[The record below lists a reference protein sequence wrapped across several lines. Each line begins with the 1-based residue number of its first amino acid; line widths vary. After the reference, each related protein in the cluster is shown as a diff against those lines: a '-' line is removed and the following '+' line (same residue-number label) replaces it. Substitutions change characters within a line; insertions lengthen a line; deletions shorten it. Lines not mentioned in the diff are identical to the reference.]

1 MPQSIQPV
9 ARRFIGRAWQ
19 LAHPYWT
26 RSNER
31 LVAWALLASIVGI
44 SLGLVYLA
52 VVLNRW
58 NRDFFNAI
66 QEKSYADF
74 LQLLLYFCFIAAV
87 YIVAAVYR
95 AYLRQMLYMRWR
107 VWLTRAYL
115 EDWLGDRV
123 YYRLE
128 QDARGT
134 DNPDQRIADD
144 LRLFCNT
151 TLTLTLDL
159 LQQLVTLGSFLVILW
174 SVSGPLVVHIW
185 GSDWTIPGYMVWAAV
200 LYALAGSA
208 LTYYVGRPLV
218 GLNFN
223 QERVEADL
231 RFSLVRMREYA
242 EGIALYRGEAAEHAQ
257 LDRRVEGIF
266 ANWWQI
272 MRAQKRLNFF
282 TNGYAQAAVVFP
294 FFVAAPRYFS
304 GAIQFGD
311 LTQIADAFGTVQG
324 SLAWFVQNYPELA
337 SWKASVDRLISF
349 EHAID
354 AARIEA
360 REQRGVSIRRAP
372 TAALHV
378 SHLGLALPDGR
389 KILSD
394 ADFVLRPGERVL
406 LTGPSGSGKSTVF
419 RAIAGLW
426 AYGGGQVEVPEGARL
441 MFLPQKPYIPIGSLR
456 DALAYPSPAGGYGDE
471 RLREALGA
479 AGLAQFSER
488 LDEARNWSQSM
499 SGGEQQKLAVAR
511 VLLQQPDWLFLDE
524 ATASLDEDSEHSVYR
539 LLAERL
545 PGTAIVS
552 IAHRPPV
559 AGFHQRRLA
568 LSGGTLMEA
577 ADPVNA

>member
-1 MPQSIQPV
+1 MPHSIKPV

-26 RSNER
+26 RSDER
-31 LVAWALLASIVGI
+31 LVAWALLAAIVGI

-144 LRLFCNT
+144 LRQFCNT

-174 SVSGPLVVHIW
+174 GVSGPLVVHLG

-200 LYALAGSA
+200 LYALAGSVF
-208 LTYYVGRPLV
+208 TYFVGRPLV
-218 GLNFN
+218 GLSFN

-257 LDRRVEGIF
+257 LERRVDGIF
-266 ANWWQI
+266 SNWWRI

-282 TNGYAQAAVVFP
+282 THGYAQAAVVFP
-294 FFVAAPRYFS
+294 FFVSAPRYFS

-324 SLAWFVQNYPELA
+324 SLSWFVQNYPELA
-337 SWKASVDRLISF
+337 SWKASVDRLVSF

-354 AARIEA
+354 AARREA
-360 REQRGVSIRRAP
+360 REQRGVSTRHAP
-372 TAALHV
+372 GHVLRV
-378 SHLGLALPDGR
+378 SHLDLALPSGR
-389 KILSD
+389 AIL
-394 ADFVLRPGERVL
+394 AGAAFGIEAGERVL

-456 DALAYPSPAGGYGDE
+456 DALAYPSPAAGYADE
-471 RLREALGA
+471 RLGEALEA
-479 AGLAQFSER
+479 AGLAGFADR
-488 LDEARNWSQSM
+488 LDEVRNWSQSM

-511 VLLQQPDWLFLDE
+511 AVLQQPDWLFLDE
-524 ATASLDEDSEHSVYR
+524 ATASLDEESERAVYC

-545 PGTAIVS
+545 PGAAIVS
-552 IAHRPPV
+552 IAHRPPL
-559 AGFHQRRLA
+559 AGFHARRLL
-568 LSGGTLMEA
+568 LSGGKLAEA
-577 ADPVNA
+577 GQASG